1 MEIHGLSNNVS
12 GEKYSYRYKNMSKYS
27 MKKIHIM
34 HDEFKRTDKSW
45 DVTMGREKLQA
56 IPATGTLH
64 NGLKFCSELGF
75 LFQYIK
81 SSQILSHFFSKGNF
95 TYANAKI

>member
-1 MEIHGLSNNVS
+1 MLSVYES
-12 GEKYSYRYKNMSKYS
+12 MDFQTILLAKIMSKYTQVQYEEN
-27 MKKIHIM
+27 IM

-64 NGLKFCSELGF
+64 NGLKF
-75 LFQYIK
+75 
-81 SSQILSHFFSKGNF
+81 ILK
-95 TYANAKI
+95 